1 MRRDECKLSLNKAN
15 SRFNHIQFELIYSN
29 LSVGAD
35 VPLPVEVWPL
45 VKRDKRKLSSKGAN
59 SRLISTSS
67 GHAATGEHTEADA
80 SLPVEVRPP
89 HVDIPT
95 LAAPQVLEA

>member
-1 MRRDECKLSLNKAN
+1 VSFVKKKLKAEYVIGQDECKLNLNKAN
-15 SRFNHIQFELIYSN
+15 SEFPSHIQFELIYGD

-35 VPLPVEVWPL
+35 VPRPVEVWPL
-45 VKRDKRKLSSKGAN
+45 VKWDKRKLCSNGAN

-80 SLPVEVRPP
+80 S
-89 HVDIPT
+89 PT
-95 LAAPQVLEA
+95 LAVP